1 MRRLDA
7 YPYAGHSALI
17 GRHPRPWQETGSVL
31 QRFAARTGRARV
43 RYRAFVAEGVAG
55 GRRPELMGGGLM
67 RSTGGWAIV
76 RELRRGR
83 EAYMADERVLGKS
96 EFVESLLREVEA
108 AEFLRRAANEKVP
121 DLATLTRKVA
131 QAARVA
137 QEALVGG
144 GRRREISR
152 ARDGL
157 AYLWVEALGRSGRQ
171 LAQHL
176 RVRPESVYKGARR
189 GGEEHALWRNAAGL

>member
-1 MRRLDA
+1 M
-7 YPYAGHSALI
+7 
-17 GRHPRPWQETGSVL
+17 
-31 QRFAARTGRARV
+31 
-43 RYRAFVAEGVAG
+43 
-55 GRRPELMGGGLM
+55 MGGGLM